1 MFIIMNLDI
10 ISVNGLEMPLPT
22 IKEPNTPPIQE
33 LINILITAK
42 IKYKVELYTGLIFE
56 WNVIFRFIK

>member
-10 ISVNGLEMPLPT
+10 ISVNGLEMSLST

-33 LINILITAK
+33 LINILTIAK
-42 IKYKVELYTGLIFE
+42 TKYKVELYTGLIFE
-56 WNVIFRFIK
+56 